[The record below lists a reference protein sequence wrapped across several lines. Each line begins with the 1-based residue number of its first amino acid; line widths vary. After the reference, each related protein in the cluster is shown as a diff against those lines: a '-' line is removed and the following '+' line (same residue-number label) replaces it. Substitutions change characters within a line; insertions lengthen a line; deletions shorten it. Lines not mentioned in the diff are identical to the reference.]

1 MGVGYMGMEY
11 PRYLENTACYFSWML
26 RSTSE
31 VAAQL
36 TKRGASSLDTLV
48 GNIIST
54 WGFIWGFGLLLPFMV
69 IWLTSSWAVFV
80 IPFFYLS
87 WRINHPYSTLYFV
100 FYNSLNW
107 LFLIEKKTICKLLQ
121 GNLVTNIW
129 VMPCYAQSRLWDNWS
144 LSHHLFM
151 VCAPYNA

>member
-1 MGVGYMGMEY
+1 MGVGNMGMEY

-54 WGFIWGFGLLLPFMV
+54 
-69 IWLTSSWAVFV
+69 
-80 IPFFYLS
+80 
-87 WRINHPYSTLYFV
+87 
-100 FYNSLNW
+100 
-107 LFLIEKKTICKLLQ
+107 
-121 GNLVTNIW
+121 
-129 VMPCYAQSRLWDNWS
+129 
-144 LSHHLFM
+144 
-151 VCAPYNA
+151 